1 MPVLPQTNLSQ
12 VTLLLLDS
20 SFLIYSKGKGW
31 TRWFLRHLSALRV
44 YISGLGMGLF
54 AVIHLPGLRSERGVA
69 GRSKGNVRTG
79 VEASGR

>member
-1 MPVLPQTNLSQ
+1 M
-12 VTLLLLDS
+12 
-20 SFLIYSKGKGW
+20 
-31 TRWFLRHLSALRV
+31 RHLSALRV

-69 GRSKGNVRTG
+69 GRSKGDVRTG